1 MSAFVGMDEG
11 VVARGDQIIV
21 TLMKNTT
28 VSDRPWERLEYGKG
42 GSWGAY
48 GT

>member
-1 MSAFVGMDEG
+1 MDVCLG
-11 VVARGDQIIV
+11 VVARGDSVIV
-21 TLMKNTT
+21 TLKKN
-28 VSDRPWERLEYGKG
+28 VAISDRPWERLEYGKG